1 MYKFWLVEN
10 QSQSSYKQFSNLL
23 FLLVFHFLWLYMFTR
38 KEASPIPHVQISI
51 FQSHTVW
58 ITLPY
63 PSYTH
68 SFIRSYINQ
77 NNTTTPLSKPR
88 KSTPRKRHWLF
99 PLLPNFKF
107 NTYNRSRKTSL
118 RSFIIDRWKWRSSG
132 STWSHRLRYFNASNA
147 TSPAV
152 TIYSRDLSPRRKV
165 IVQLSSTNVA
175 STFFTIHG
183 SIKYTLLFLL
193 LHSISYNFIVFGF
206 MLLWI
211 FKLKLKTS

>member
-1 MYKFWLVEN
+1 MYKFWLVGN
-10 QSQSSYKQFSNLL
+10 QSHSSYKQFTLFIGISFPLTLYVYTKRGKSNSTCSN
-23 FLLVFHFLWLYMFTR
+23 FN
-38 KEASPIPHVQISI
+38 IPKPHCLNYS
-51 FQSHTVW
+51 
-58 ITLPY
+58 TLPQL
-63 PSYTH
+63 H
-68 SFIRSYINQ
+68 SFIHSYINQ